1 MDTTKLVLE
10 SLISQLESNNS
21 RMQENISRAK
31 LSSGSAMDLLDKH
44 FTICS
49 LESRVDENKLTIS
62 LIRLKICEINA

>member
-21 RMQENISRAK
+21 SMQESISRAK
-31 LSSGSAMDLLDKH
+31 LSKGSSIAIEKH

-49 LESRVDENKLTIS
+49 LESRVEENKLTIS
-62 LIRLKICEINA
+62 LIRLKIGVN

>member
-10 SLISQLESNNS
+10 SLISQLESNNF
-21 RMQENISRAK
+21 RMEGNISIAK
-31 LSSGSAMDLLDKH
+31 LSKGSAMDLLDKH

-62 LIRLKICEINA
+62 LIRLKIVELNA